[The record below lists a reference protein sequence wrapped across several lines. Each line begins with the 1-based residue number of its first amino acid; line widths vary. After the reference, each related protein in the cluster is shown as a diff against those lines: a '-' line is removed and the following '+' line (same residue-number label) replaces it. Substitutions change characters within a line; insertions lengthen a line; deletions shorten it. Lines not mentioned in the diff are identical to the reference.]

1 MSKDATFAYVWGDKM
16 LELHHCR
23 TCGCTTHWTP
33 IGQAYANRMGIN
45 ARLMENFET
54 IPVRKFDGASSW
66 TYLDE

>member
-1 MSKDATFAYVWGDKM
+1 
-16 LELHHCR
+16 
-23 TCGCTTHWTP
+23 
-33 IGQAYANRMGIN
+33 MGIN